1 MITPVFEITQE
12 ENFIILRL
20 RVPHL
25 KVSSF
30 DFYIEEDTFKFSG
43 KPYFLRLI
51 FPSPLIEDGSETA
64 SYNID
69 TGILTLNL
77 PKKVLIFLNYFLDY
91 FNLISIYLEN

>member
-30 DFYIEEDTFKFSG
+30 DFYVEDETFKFSG
-43 KPYFLRLI
+43 KPYFLRLV
-51 FPSPLIEDGSETA
+51 FPSPLIEDGTETA
-64 SYNID
+64 AYNVD
-69 TGILTLNL
+69 TGILTLHL
-77 PKKVLIFLNYFLDY
+77 PKKVGIF
-91 FNLISIYLEN
+91 FNFSFIFIFYSIFK